1 MPDRSKEANSRETV
15 YQVEREKWNALATQD
30 QIDFR
35 TKVPDDDFYKYARR
49 SSTMRGIS
57 QFLGDLR
64 GKRVLEY
71 GCGLGELSVLLA
83 KSGAEVTAFDLSEM
97 SVNVTRRRSVANDV
111 ADQVDL
117 VVAPGEKLPFAD
129 ESFDVVFGKA
139 ILHHLD
145 VNAGWSHLYRVLK
158 PNGKAAFT
166 EPMGMNPLLNFARD
180 YVPYPGK
187 NPRGAD
193 QPLNY
198 DEIHAWGSKFK
209 EFQYH
214 EFQLLAML
222 ERGFGFNRRFK
233 SLRRMD
239 EFLLDHLPFLRRY
252 CRYIVML
259 MVK

>member
-1 MPDRSKEANSRETV
+1 MSEVSNKVDSRTEV
-15 YQVEREKWNALATQD
+15 YQVEREKWDTLATQGQAD
-30 QIDFR
+30 LR
-35 TKVPDDDFYKYARR
+35 SKVPDDDFYKYARR
-49 SSTMRGIS
+49 SSTMKGIS

-71 GCGLGELSVLLA
+71 GCGLGEISVLLA
-83 KSGAEVTAFDLSEM
+83 RSGAKVTAFDLSEV
-97 SVNVTRRRSVANDV
+97 SVNVTRRRTVANDV

-145 VNAGWSHLYRVLK
+145 VNSGWAHLYRVLK

-166 EPMGMNPLLNFARD
+166 EPMGMNPLLNFARE
-180 YVPYPGK
+180 YVPYPNK

-193 QPLNY
+193 RPLNY
-198 DEIHAWGSKFK
+198 DEIRAWGLAFK
-209 EFQYH
+209 EFQYR

-222 ERGFGFNRRFK
+222 ERGFGFNRRFR
-233 SLRRMD
+233 SLRQMD
-239 EFLLDHLPFLRRY
+239 GFLLKNLPFLRRF
-252 CRYIVML
+252 CRYVVLL